1 MIYVKRIWTW
11 RNKVVRLTGINQVNF
26 VFVREYL
33 FLSEV
38 VWLSHSKTQTGK
50 QRTKTRMRSSTST
63 YTQTQALHEYSS
75 TPSLHIC
82 RCILGRIAL
91 EAVLSTRI
99 MWRHLHKDM
108 EELESHKGWQLAFST
123 GFLHIAGEHHATTR
137 WELGWTPFVCVIPWC
152 TQGGWD
158 TPCILPHVPWVQWLK
173 QLNVITNSDR
183 TDFVTS
189 SSSIASPRRQ
199 RAGAVFS
206 VSWWHVDWL

>member
-1 MIYVKRIWTW
+1 MYVYMIYVKRIWTW

-50 QRTKTRMRSSTST
+50 QRLKTRMRSSTST

-108 EELESHKGWQLAFST
+108 EELESRKGWQLAFST
-123 GFLHIAGEHHATTR
+123 WFLHIAEVSIMQQHVGNLDEPLLYAWFLDVHK
-137 WELGWTPFVCVIPWC
+137 E
-152 TQGGWD
+152 D
-158 TPCILPHVPWVQWLK
+158 EILLAFSHMFHES
-173 QLNVITNSDR
+173 SD
-183 TDFVTS
+183 
-189 SSSIASPRRQ
+189 
-199 RAGAVFS
+199 
-206 VSWWHVDWL
+206 